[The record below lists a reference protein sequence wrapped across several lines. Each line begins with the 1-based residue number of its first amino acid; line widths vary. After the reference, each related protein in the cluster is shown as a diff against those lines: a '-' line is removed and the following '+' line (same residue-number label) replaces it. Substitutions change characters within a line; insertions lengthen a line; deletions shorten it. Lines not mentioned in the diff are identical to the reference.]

1 VTCSFRFEVRPE
13 DQVVELVDEHR
24 HSALVCMDCLVLLTV
39 HRRVH
44 RMKVE
49 KVTAEMAELGPET
62 REAKKSFS
70 ARPLG

>member
-1 VTCSFRFEVRPE
+1 MTCGFRFEVRGE
-13 DQVVELVDEHR
+13 DEVVELVDGHR

-49 KVTAEMAELGPET
+49 QVTVEMAEP
-62 REAKKSFS
+62 RQ
-70 ARPLG
+70 PLNQ